1 MSNIIDLQD
10 DAIKKHWERVEK
22 GVSVILENMQQR
34 ESWALDEREEVKNAL
49 ISWAAS
55 VSENRLEEMVESIP
69 DALVKVFAFMR
80 SKRSLYLL
88 HKLEEQVPG
97 ATSEL
102 LMDAI
107 DKITDGGD
115 DIRAQKIM
123 RDRLVALFRVDLLE
137 RIFSEERSEKI
148 KKAIQATSEKYGGV
162 YG

>member
-1 MSNIIDLQD
+1 
-10 DAIKKHWERVEK
+10 
-22 GVSVILENMQQR
+22 
-34 ESWALDEREEVKNAL
+34 
-49 ISWAAS
+49 
-55 VSENRLEEMVESIP
+55 
-69 DALVKVFAFMR
+69 MR